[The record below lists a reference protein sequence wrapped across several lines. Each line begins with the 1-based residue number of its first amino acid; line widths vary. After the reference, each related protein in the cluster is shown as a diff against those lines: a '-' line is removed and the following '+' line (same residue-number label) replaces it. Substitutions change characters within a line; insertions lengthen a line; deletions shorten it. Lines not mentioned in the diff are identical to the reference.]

1 MAKKFEIRNSTAEF
15 LIFQLEG
22 KEDGIQVVYKDETIW
37 ATQKA
42 IAELFDVG
50 VPAISKHLKNI
61 FESGELQMEVVVSK
75 MEITTEHGAIEG
87 KKQTKEVSLYN
98 LDAIISIGYR
108 VNSIR
113 ATQFRQWC
121 TYVLR
126 QFAIRGYVID
136 KKRMENG
143 TFIGEDYF
151 EHLLAEI
158 REIRLSERRFYQ
170 KLTDI
175 YSTAIDY
182 NKDAPT
188 TRQFFKKVQN
198 KMHYAVH
205 GHTAAELIVKRADA
219 QKEHMGLT
227 TWENAPDGKIVKP
240 DVSIAKN
247 YLNELELED
256 MGRLVNSVLDMAERM
271 AKRHIP
277 MTMEDWA
284 KRIDI
289 ILEAGGDAILTNAGN
304 ITAEFAKTFAES
316 EFEKYRIIQD
326 HLFSSDFDRFN
337 DEGLLPLDFKPDG
350 E

>member
-15 LIFQLEG
+15 LIFQIEG
-22 KEDGIQVVYKDETIW
+22 KEDGVQVVYHNESVW
-37 ATQKA
+37 CTQKA
-42 IAELFDVG
+42 MAQLFDCSSDNIG
-50 VPAISKHLKNI
+50 LHLKNI
-61 FESGELQMEVVVSK
+61 YETGELVQEA
-75 MEITTEHGAIEG
+75 TTENFSVVQTEG
-87 KKQTKEVSLYN
+87 ERQVNRKLKFYN
-98 LDAIISIGYR
+98 LDAIISVGYR
-108 VNSIR
+108 VNSTR

-121 TYVLR
+121 TFILR

-143 TFIGEDYF
+143 SFIGEDYF

-175 YSTAIDY
+175 YATSIDY
-182 NKDAPT
+182 NRDAPT
-188 TRQFFKKVQN
+188 TRLFFKKVQN

-205 GHTAAELIVKRADA
+205 GHTAAELIIDRANA
-219 QKEHMGLT
+219 EKEHMGLT
-227 TWENAPDGKIVKP
+227 TWENASNGKIVKP

-247 YLNELELED
+247 YLKESELED
-256 MGRLVNSVLDMAERM
+256 MGRIVNSFLDLAEDM

-284 KRIDI
+284 KRIDKF
-289 ILEAGGDAILTNAGN
+289 LDLTDRPVLTDAGHVS
-304 ITAEFAKTFAES
+304 AEQAKEYAET

-326 HLFSSDFDRFN
+326 KLFQSDFDRFN
-337 DEGLLPLDFKPDG
+337 DDNLIPLDI